1 LAQLRLKSLR
11 VHSNTATTARI
22 DHQHR
27 MKFIRIHRH
36 RPVLAACTVAALA
49 ALASTLLRASDLFP
63 TPGAAAAALRA
74 PVASIGDDGKD
85 MKETKV
91 VKKEEASPLFNVLLN
106 VQFSDKYVTPR
117 GQIVRDRGL
126 TIQPLA
132 LIFLNAY
139 RGEGF
144 FNSVTL
150 VGGGWWDFGTSL
162 VSKRAA
168 TAYPKTNWSEF
179 DPIGGVSIGFAK
191 RFKLDVTYTSFV
203 ERYHDI
209 ETSNHLET
217 KLSFDDGD
225 FLKDFALHPYVS
237 YWQELCGKSTAA
249 DVGEAVLGP
258 SPKSGNH
265 PAPFSSFYF
274 EIGVDPSYTFK
285 NLGDLKIEAPCHIQ
299 LVDDRFYGNYF
310 GKTSTLALWE
320 VGLKASIPLKFIK
333 GPGHWTVYA
342 GGKYLS
348 FEDVNLREMQQFND
362 PEKAVQ
368 ATWQA
373 YGGISVFF

>member
-1 LAQLRLKSLR
+1 VRQLIHTNHAHRTTNQSMKS
-11 VHSNTATTARI
+11 
-22 DHQHR
+22 
-27 MKFIRIHRH
+27 IRTRRY
-36 RPVLAACTVAALA
+36 RPFLAASAAALFA
-49 ALASTLLRASDLFP
+49 TLTGPLVSASDLLSG
-63 TPGAAAAALRA
+63 PGAAAAVLRT
-74 PVASIGDDGKD
+74 PVTSLGDDGKD
-85 MKETKV
+85 IKEVKE
-91 VKKEEASPLFNVLLN
+91 VKKEETSPLFDVLLN
-106 VQFSDKYVTPR
+106 VQFSDKYITPR

-139 RGEGF
+139 KGEGF
-144 FNSVTL
+144 INSFTI

-168 TAYPKTNWSEF
+168 TPYSKTNWSEF
-179 DPIGGVSIGFAK
+179 DPIAGISVGLAK
-191 RFKLDVTYTSFV
+191 RFKLDVTYTAFV

-217 KLSFDDGD
+217 KLTFDDSD

-237 YWQELCGKSTAA
+237 YWQELWGKATAA
-249 DVGEAVLGP
+249 DVGQAVLGP
-258 SPKSGNH
+258 NPNSGGH
-265 PAPFSSFYF
+265 PQPFSSFYF

-285 NLGDLKIEAPCHIQ
+285 NFGDLKFEAPCHIQ

-320 VGLKASIPLKFIK
+320 VGLKASVPLKFIK
-333 GPGHWTVYA
+333 GFGHWSVYA
-342 GGKYLS
+342 GVNYFS
-348 FEDVNLREMQQFND
+348 FEDVNLRDMQAFND
-362 PEKAVQ
+362 PGKAVQ